1 MLKIAPR
8 NPVNIPINIIRV
20 KGVPKMKIVQN
31 VRLLMGIQCLYYIVP
46 ALKYLRQCPVDFWA
60 EFKLVVF
67 GL

>member
-1 MLKIAPR
+1 MLKIASK
-8 NPVNIPINIIRV
+8 NPVNILINIELV

-31 VRLLMGIQCLYYIVP
+31 VRLLMGIQYLYYIVP

-60 EFKLVVF
+60 KFKLVVF